1 MYSGTVTLFNRYKSR
16 LGDMWYPTVIH
27 GVNIQIDK
35 AAIIAKYGAE
45 SKDNAILNIKYE
57 HVVTN
62 NPKEGELLFRA
73 FIKCQRVING
83 EKVFVGKE
91 WLSPKEWEHQTND
104 KLPETITFAS
114 GSSNEFDFFMLG
126 EYPTIEP
133 IHDSDFDMDNGFYN
147 YVNDE
152 YDFVFA
158 ITSVAQYSA
167 IPHFEIMGA

>member
-16 LGDMWYPTVIH
+16 LGDMWYPTIIH

-45 SKDNAILNIKYE
+45 SKDNAILNVKY
-57 HVVTN
+57 HIVDSNVM
-62 NPKEGELLFRA
+62 
-73 FIKCQRVING
+73 
-83 EKVFVGKE
+83 VGNKPYFP
-91 WLSPKEWEHQTND
+91 PKEWDRQTND
-104 KLPETITFAS
+104 KLPETITVAS
-114 GSSNEFDFFMLG
+114 GVDFDFFMLG

-133 IHDSDFDMDNGFYN
+133 ISDDDYIDGFYD

>member
-45 SKDNAILNIKYE
+45 SKDNAILNVRYHI
-57 HVVTN
+57 VDSNVM
-62 NPKEGELLFRA
+62 
-73 FIKCQRVING
+73 
-83 EKVFVGKE
+83 VGNKPYFP
-91 WLSPKEWEHQTND
+91 PKEWERQTND
-104 KLPETITFAS
+104 KLSESITFTS
-114 GSSNEFDFFMLG
+114 GIDFDFFVLE
-126 EYPTIEP
+126 EYPTKDP
-133 IHDSDFDMDNGFYN
+133 IADDDYIDGFYN

-167 IPHFEIMGA
+167 IPHFEIMGK

>member
-35 AAIIAKYGAE
+35 AAIIAKYGVE
-45 SKDNAILNIKYE
+45 SKDNAILNVKY
-57 HVVTN
+57 HIVDSNVM
-62 NPKEGELLFRA
+62 
-73 FIKCQRVING
+73 
-83 EKVFVGKE
+83 VGNKPYFP
-91 WLSPKEWEHQTND
+91 PKEWERQTND
-104 KLPETITFAS
+104 KLADSITFTS
-114 GSSNEFDFFMLG
+114 GTDFDFFMLG

-133 IHDSDFDMDNGFYN
+133 ISDDDYIDGFYD